1 VDEITITSAC
11 DLLDVCRNKKLMVA
25 HGVAEK
31 TIEGDSITS
40 HHRGIEYYAKVFV
53 D

>member
-40 HHRGIEYYAKVFV
+40 HHHGIEYYAKVFV